1 MSRMARIAR
10 LVVPGYPHH
19 VTQRGVRL
27 IPIFSD
33 DTDRRAYLDIMAEQL
48 DRFGVEVLAW
58 CLMTNHAH
66 LVVVPKD
73 QVARAIGE
81 AHRRY
86 TRLSLS
92 GSFWLLCVR

>member
-1 MSRMARIAR
+1 MARIAR

-58 CLMTNHAH
+58 CLGGFRGFRGHHT
-66 LVVVPKD
+66 KF
-73 QVARAIGE
+73 R
-81 AHRRY
+81 
-86 TRLSLS
+86 S
-92 GSFWLLCVR
+92 GI

>member
-19 VTQRGVRL
+19 VTQWGVRSL
-27 IPIFSD
+27 PIFSD

-58 CLMTNHAH
+58 CLMTNHTH
-66 LVVVPKD
+66 LVVVPKE
-73 QVARAIGE
+73 QVTRAIYM
-81 AHRRY
+81 AKDHR
-86 TRLSLS
+86 
-92 GSFWLLCVR
+92 